1 MSKAHNKNKNISALR
16 RGGGMAGRRQFVDS
30 GNTGEI
36 VGQQW
41 YGVGSLDR
49 QRFVNSGE
57 RHDSGGRDGSS
68 IAIRRGSR
76 FFWGRWASSIR
87 GRRRYQVLIKTRDN
101 KIIELIT
108 RTHIYFIIQLVGHI
122 VRHC

>member
-1 MSKAHNKNKNISALR
+1 
-16 RGGGMAGRRQFVDS
+16 MAGRRQFIDS

-36 VGQQW
+36 VGRQW
-41 YGVGSLDR
+41 YDVGSLDR

-57 RHDSGGRDGSS
+57 RHDSGGRDGLS
-68 IAIRRGSR
+68 IDNTTGLQSFLGAVGVVDSGSQAISKSKLKR
-76 FFWGRWASSIR
+76 
-87 GRRRYQVLIKTRDN
+87 VTN

>member
-1 MSKAHNKNKNISALR
+1 
-16 RGGGMAGRRQFVDS
+16 MAGRRQFVDS

-57 RHDSGGRDGSS
+57 RHDSGGRDGLS
-68 IAIRRGSR
+68 IDNTTGLQT
-76 FFWGRWASSIR
+76 FWGRWASSIR
-87 GRRRYQVLIKTRDN
+87 GRRRYQN
-101 KIIELIT
+101 
-108 RTHIYFIIQLVGHI
+108 QN
-122 VRHC
+122 